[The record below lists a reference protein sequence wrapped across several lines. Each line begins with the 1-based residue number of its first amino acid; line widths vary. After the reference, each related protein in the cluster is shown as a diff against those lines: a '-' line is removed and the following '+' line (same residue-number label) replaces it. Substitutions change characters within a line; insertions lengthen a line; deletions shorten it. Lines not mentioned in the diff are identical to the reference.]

1 MIEQRSRGTR
11 GNCPTL
17 GAIFSWQSEKKTR
30 ARVTQAIIGSIWRY
44 GGQLMVSKNSFGLNA
59 PVRSKAAT
67 VDDRSQ
73 HERSIET
80 YSEMPTAEKLFSI
93 GFNLTASWSGGKSAR
108 QLFVADCDIS
118 RRLLCGICTVS
129 ECDLLTYCAMGRDG
143 GENVGFA
150 TSHRYHN
157 LCANVRRKKGD
168 RSLYKFVLHALA
180 NCRGNDRFGN
190 FDGLDPPPPGSGSCD
205 SVKKPIAHLRRL
217 CAAL

>member
-1 MIEQRSRGTR
+1 M
-11 GNCPTL
+11 
-17 GAIFSWQSEKKTR
+17 
-30 ARVTQAIIGSIWRY
+30 
-44 GGQLMVSKNSFGLNA
+44 MVSRNSFGLNA
-59 PVRSKAAT
+59 PYCSKAAT

-80 YSEMPTAEKLFSI
+80 YSEMPTAEKAFLYRVQLD
-93 GFNLTASWSGGKSAR
+93 GQLVGWKSAR

-143 GENVGFA
+143 VENVGFA

-168 RSLYKFVLHALA
+168 RSYTSSSFTHWLIVEGTTAS
-180 NCRGNDRFGN
+180 GTSMVST
-190 FDGLDPPPPGSGSCD
+190 PPG
-205 SVKKPIAHLRRL
+205 VVRAIR
-217 CAAL
+217 